1 MVVWRR
7 DDYIIEANKQ
17 LENKTVCKDITF
29 KETILSDLVD
39 KSNKLFKSL
48 YTHKF
53 ITKKELK
60 DFSYDFK
67 KKKKRTKQRKLFF
80 FPKIHKR
87 LHNVPGRP
95 VISICGTLTEK
106 ASGFFYFHLKPLMKS
121 GWSYIRRWRFYW

>member
-67 KKKKRTKQRKLFF
+67 KKKKELIKVNYIYYLKF
-80 FPKIHKR
+80 I
-87 LHNVPGRP
+87 
-95 VISICGTLTEK
+95 
-106 ASGFFYFHLKPLMKS
+106 SGFIMYLDD
-121 GWSYIRRWRFYW
+121 R